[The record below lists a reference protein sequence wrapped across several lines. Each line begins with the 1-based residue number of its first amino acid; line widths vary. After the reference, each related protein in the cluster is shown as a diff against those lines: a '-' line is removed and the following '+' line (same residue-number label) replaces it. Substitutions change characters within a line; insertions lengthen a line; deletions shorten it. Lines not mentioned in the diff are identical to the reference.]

1 MSTLVQPPQPLTDPL
16 RTAIPPRFQSAAE
29 WFHALGQVSLQ
40 RIVFDPWPGTATEQD
55 MIRMVERDKR
65 FVELLDGTLVE
76 KPIGNYESLIAALIS
91 HAILSFVLPRK
102 LGAVAGEQSMVRM
115 SVGRVR
121 MPDVTYT
128 SFARCP
134 GGKVPRDAIIG
145 ISPDLAVEVL
155 SESNT
160 RLEIQQKLTEL
171 FSSGTRLAWIVDPE
185 AKTVEVYVQPAA
197 PQRVLR
203 ENESL
208 DGGEVLPGF
217 TLSLAEI
224 FHIYD

>member
-1 MSTLVQPPQPLTDPL
+1 MSTLIQPPKPQVTES

-29 WFHALGQVSLQ
+29 WLHSLGDVSLE

-76 KPIGNYESLIAALIS
+76 KPMGNYESMIAALIS

-115 SVGRVR
+115 SFGRVR

-134 GGKVPRDAIIG
+134 DGKVPRDAILG
-145 ISPDLAVEVL
+145 IAPDLAVQVL
-155 SESNT
+155 SESST

-171 FSSGTRLAWIVDPE
+171 FASGTRLAWIVDPE
-185 AKTVEVYVQPAA
+185 AEAVEIYIQPHE
-197 PQRVLR
+197 PLRVLR
-203 ENESL
+203 GAESL
-208 DGGEVLPGF
+208 DGGDVLPGF
-217 TLSLAEI
+217 ALSLPEI
-224 FHIYD
+224 FHTYD